1 MTYPLP
7 ANDLG
12 NDTVT
17 VLKRSPGTTDRLG
30 VAHPISTPTVVN
42 GCSLQPNSADEV
54 ISDTDFTLAMWIL
67 FAPPLP
73 IIRSLTAADAIQI
86 EINGV
91 DVVFEDFGDPMLW
104 TDDEGRP
111 DHYRI
116 KLRKARG

>member
-7 ANDLG
+7 LMG

-17 VLKRSPGTTDRLG
+17 VLKRTYGAADRLG
-30 VAHPISTPTVVN
+30 DKALISTPTTVG
-42 GCSLQPNSADEV
+42 GCSLQRNSASGV

-67 FAPPLP
+67 ITPPES
-73 IIRSLTAADAIQI
+73 IFQGMTAADAIQVT
-86 EINGV
+86 INSIPT
-91 DVVFEDFGDPMLW
+91 VFEDFGDPQLL
-104 TDDEGRP
+104 TDLDGNA